1 MAKLHFKYGTMNSG
15 KSIDLIRTAHNY
27 EEVGYEVIVMK
38 PIIDTK
44 GNDKLDSRIGL
55 QRKVDILIQ
64 ENDSILKLIKEKL
77 TEKTACI
84 FVDEAQF
91 LSKNQIDELFFITK
105 KINIPVICYGL
116 RTNFMAEYF
125 EGSRRLLEISDVLE
139 ELKTLCKCKEIA
151 RFAARKINNEYVSFG
166 NEIEID
172 GKNKNID
179 YEPLCGKCYLQK
191 VKKIK
196 F

>member
-1 MAKLHFKYGTMNSG
+1 MSKLHFKYGTMNSG
-15 KSIDLIRTAHNY
+15 KSIDLMRTAHNY

-38 PIIDTK
+38 SIIDTK
-44 GNDKLDSRIGL
+44 GSDKLDSRIGL
-55 QRKVDILIQ
+55 QRNVDILI
-64 ENDSILKLIKEKL
+64 EKEASILKLIKNKL

-91 LSKNQIDELFFITK
+91 LSKKQIDELYFITK

-116 RTNFMAEYF
+116 RTNFMAESF
-125 EGSRRLLEISDVLE
+125 EGSRRLLEIADVLE

-151 RFAARKINNEYVSFG
+151 RFAARKVDDEYVLFG
-166 NEIEID
+166 NEVEID
-172 GKNKNID
+172 GKTKNIV
-179 YEPLCGKCYLQK
+179 YEPLCGKCYLEK

>member
-15 KSIDLIRTAHNY
+15 KSIDLMRTAHSY

-55 QRKVDILIQ
+55 QRKVDILIK
-64 ENDSILKLIKEKL
+64 EKDSILKLIKEKL

-116 RTNFMAEYF
+116 RTNFMAESF

-139 ELKTLCKCKEIA
+139 ELKTLCKI
-151 RFAARKINNEYVSFG
+151 RKG
-166 NEIEID
+166 
-172 GKNKNID
+172 
-179 YEPLCGKCYLQK
+179 
-191 VKKIK
+191 
-196 F
+196 